1 MVIHNT
7 HHRPQPTHH
16 KPQLATT
23 GHKPHVDLTH
33 KTQQIDLNPQPT
45 PQHANLKEKKTKRK
59 KNKGRRVQARLAV
72 SGGRDGQSW
81 VGMVEEERNLRK
93 KKSKVEEVRTEF
105 CNENKREK
113 EKKND
118 LNNLYHCEHTIFFF
132 FNL

>member
-1 MVIHNT
+1 M
-7 HHRPQPTHH
+7 
-16 KPQLATT
+16 
-23 GHKPHVDLTH
+23 
-33 KTQQIDLNPQPT
+33 
-45 PQHANLKEKKTKRK
+45 
-59 KNKGRRVQARLAV
+59 

-113 EKKND
+113 EKKNY

-132 FNL
+132 FF